1 MNALEHTAGNIE
13 KAQIRIST
21 YNVLKESKLQVKDI
35 VPAKGAAG
43 GLGGIAEQ
51 SGLGAVSGESIGQA
65 LGAAAGAAA
74 GAAGAV
80 AGLAGSAVKA
90 VSDRLTGNVKTY
102 TVQFN
107 PSQLTLSGYG
117 GGMYQKT
124 DYGTAGAAKKQQKN
138 IGISYEPAKVRLM
151 MNVTLIF
158 DQVSVKDAFMADKF
172 AASPTGAAT
181 GTVSLI
187 KEAVTGE
194 EYSVQPIIEGFIG
207 MLRQERT
214 RFVAFCWGA
223 MQYEGIVNSLTTR
236 YTMFSLSG
244 QPIRGEVDM
253 SMILVDEEVGPN
265 NMGVW
270 KTHYEE
276 AFGGGNVSYKNKTQ
290 YVGNLLNL

>member
-1 MNALEHTAGNIE
+1 MDALQHTLGNIE

-21 YNVLKESKLQVKDI
+21 YNVLTEKKLQVKDI
-35 VPAKGAAG
+35 VPVKGAAG
-43 GLGGIAEQ
+43 GLGGIAQQ
-51 SGLGAVSGESIGQA
+51 SGLGAVSGDKISNA
-65 LGAAAGAAA
+65 LSAAS
-74 GAAGAV
+74 GAV
-80 AGLAGSAVKA
+80 GSVASA
-90 VSDRLTGNVKTY
+90 VSDKLSKDVKTY

-124 DYGTAGAAKKQQKN
+124 DYGTAGTAKKQQKN

-172 AASPTGAAT
+172 AASATGVATGVATLAKEAAT
-181 GTVSLI
+181 
-187 KEAVTGE
+187 KE

-244 QPIRGEVDM
+244 QPIRGEVDL

-265 NMGVW
+265 DMGAW
-270 KTHYEE
+270 RAHYEE
-276 AFGGGNVSYKNKTQ
+276 AFGGGNVSYRNKTQ

>member
-1 MNALEHTAGNIE
+1 MNAANHTLGNIE

-21 YNVLKESKLQVKDI
+21 YNKVEEKKLQIKEI
-35 VPAKGAAG
+35 VPANGTAG
-43 GLGGIAEQ
+43 GLGSIAGQ
-51 SGLGAVSGESIGQA
+51 SGLGAVGAAQ
-65 LGAAAGAAA
+65 LGKIAQAAAGA
-74 GAAGAV
+74 V
-80 AGLAGSAVKA
+80 EKA
-90 VSDRLTGNVKTY
+90 VTKAADQVTENVKTY

-124 DYGTAGAAKKQQKN
+124 DYGSASSADKQQKN

-172 AASPTGAAT
+172 QASPTGTIT
-181 GTVSLI
+181 GTTSLI
-187 KEAVTGE
+187 REAVTKE

-207 MLRQERT
+207 MLRQEST
-214 RFVAFCWGA
+214 RFITFCWGA
-223 MQYEGIVNSLTTR
+223 MQYEGIVNSLNTK
-236 YTMFSLSG
+236 YTMFSLTG
-244 QPIRGEVDM
+244 QPIRGEVEL

-265 NMGVW
+265 NMGIW
-270 KTHYEE
+270 KKHYDE
-276 AFGGGNVSYKNKTQ
+276 AFGGGNVSYKDKTQ

>member
-1 MNALEHTAGNIE
+1 MDAINHTLGNIE

-21 YNVLKESKLQVKDI
+21 YNMIEEKKLQIKEN
-35 VPAKGAAG
+35 VPAKGTAG
-43 GLGGIAEQ
+43 ALGSIASK
-51 SGLGAVSGESIGQA
+51 SGLEGVGASQLGKVAQA
-65 LGAAAGAAA
+65 
-74 GAAGAV
+74 AV
-80 AGLAGSAVKA
+80 GSTIKSVKA
-90 VSDRLTGNVKTY
+90 VSDRMQSGVKTY

-124 DYGTAGAAKKQQKN
+124 DYGTASSDKKQQKN

-151 MNVTLIF
+151 MSVTLIF

-181 GTVSLI
+181 GMTSLV

-214 RFVAFCWGA
+214 RFITFCWGS
-223 MQYEGIVNSLTTR
+223 MQYEGVVNSLNTR
-236 YTMFSLSG
+236 YTMFNLTG
-244 QPIRGEVDM
+244 QPIRGEVEL
-253 SMILVDEEVGPN
+253 SMILVDEEVGPT

-270 KTHYEE
+270 KKHYEE
-276 AFGGGNVSYKNKTQ
+276 AFGGGNVSYRNKTQ
-290 YVGNLLNL
+290 YVGNILNL

>member
-1 MNALEHTAGNIE
+1 MDALNHTLGNIE
-13 KAQIRIST
+13 KAQIHIST
-21 YNVLKESKLQVKDI
+21 YNMVQEKKLEIKEI
-35 VPAKGAAG
+35 VPAKGTAG
-43 GLGGIAEQ
+43 GLGSIAGQ
-51 SGLGAVSGESIGQA
+51 GGLDSIGTSQ
-65 LGAAAGAAA
+65 LGQIAQAAAGAVGSVAAAA
-74 GAAGAV
+74 GQ
-80 AGLAGSAVKA
+80 LEKS
-90 VSDRLTGNVKTY
+90 VKTY

-124 DYGTAGAAKKQQKN
+124 DYGTASSAKKQQKN

-158 DQVSVKDAFMADKF
+158 DQVSVKDAFMADKI
-172 AASPTGAAT
+172 AMSPTGIAT
-181 GTVSLI
+181 GATSLV
-187 KEAVTGE
+187 KEAVTKE

-214 RFVAFCWGA
+214 RFVTFCWGA
-223 MQYEGIVNSLTTR
+223 MQYEGIVNSLNTR
-236 YTMFSLSG
+236 YTMFSLTG
-244 QPIRGEVDM
+244 QPIRGEVEL

-270 KTHYEE
+270 KKHYEE

-290 YVGNLLNL
+290 YVGNILNL